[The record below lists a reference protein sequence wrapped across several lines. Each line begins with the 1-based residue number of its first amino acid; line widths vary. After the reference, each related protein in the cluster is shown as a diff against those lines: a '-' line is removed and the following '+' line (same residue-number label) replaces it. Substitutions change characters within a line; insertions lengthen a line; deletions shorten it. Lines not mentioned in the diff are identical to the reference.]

1 MTLNKD
7 MLATKN
13 SRPSDRKRREPA
25 KELSGEEQWDQESKE
40 FTSC

>member
-7 MLATKN
+7 TLATKK
-13 SRPSDRKRREPA
+13 SRPSDRKRIEPA
-25 KELSGEEQWDQESKE
+25 KELSGEERWDQESKE